1 MTMNNNPKIGIVEKL
16 GFCSIEVGNQF
27 CWTMVSSYL
36 SIFYTDVVGLTP
48 AIVSIIL
55 LIARVWDGINDP
67 MMGAIAAKTNTKYGK
82 YRPYLIWGAPF
93 VAIFSVL
100 TFSKIGATGTPAIL
114 YAAITYI
121 LCGMAYTVVCISQ
134 AALANVMTRDAHTRV
149 QLQSFRQA
157 GNGITGL
164 IISAIA
170 MPMILYFGN
179 GSTSSSKGYF
189 VVNIIFAV
197 LGMICVIFGG
207 IVCKERVK
215 SAQDEDNVSV
225 KEIIKYAITNKNV
238 LLLCLNGMCTAG
250 SILGRM
256 GVLSYWFIYYIGK
269 PELMATVLVC
279 FNFATIVV
287 QFIVPFIT
295 KSIGKKKSCMVSY
308 GLQILSMLILF
319 VGGKTTVI
327 LYAGSILLGLSNFAP
342 PILNGFM
349 GAVADADEVE
359 HGRRNDGLIASIQ
372 TLGTKIGIAL
382 GGSIGVSLLGFAG
395 YVANQE
401 QTAEALTGIN
411 AVANLAPIVFVVLA
425 AICILLIP
433 ITPEQEQE
441 NRRILEERHREV

>member
-1 MTMNNNPKIGIVEKL
+1 MATDKNSKIGIVEQL
-16 GFCSIEVGNQF
+16 GFCSIEIGNQF

-36 SIFYTDVVGLTP
+36 SIFYTDVVGLAP

-82 YRPYLIWGAPF
+82 YRPYLIFGAPF
-93 VAIFSVL
+93 VAIFSIL
-100 TFSKIGATGTPAIL
+100 TFTKINGSGTKIIL
-114 YAAITYI
+114 YAAVTYI

-134 AALANVMTRDAHTRV
+134 ASLANVMTRDAQTRV
-149 QLQSFRQA
+149 TLQSFRQA

-170 MPMILYFGN
+170 MPMILYFGK
-179 GSTSSSKGYF
+179 GSTSSAKGYF
-189 VVNIIFAV
+189 VVNVIFAV
-197 LGMICVIFGG
+197 AGMLCVLFGG

-215 SAQDEDNVSV
+215 SSKDEDSVSF
-225 KEIIKYAITNKNV
+225 KEIIKYAFTNKNV
-238 LLLCLNGMCTAG
+238 LLLCLNGVCTAG

-269 PELMATVLVC
+269 PEVMATVLVC
-279 FNFATIVV
+279 FNLATILV
-287 QFIVPFIT
+287 QFVVPFIT
-295 KSIGKKKSCMVSY
+295 KTIGKKKGCMVSY
-308 GLQILSMLILF
+308 GLQAISMLILF
-319 VGGKTTVI
+319 VGGKNTVI
-327 LYAGSILLGLSNFAP
+327 LYLGSILLGLSNFAP

-372 TLGTKIGIAL
+372 TLGTKIGIAV
-382 GGSIGVSLLGFAG
+382 GGSVGVSLLGVTG

-401 QTAEALTGIN
+401 QTAGALLGIN
-411 AVANLAPIVFVVLA
+411 AVTNLAPIVFVAFA

-433 ITPEQEQE
+433 ITPEQEEE
-441 NRRILEERHREV
+441 NRKILEERHHEK